1 MRDKFGPNSQQWI
14 YDWIIKTTGRT
25 DHWELSSVPQL
36 PPEVKS
42 WDMIPKVLGKQAARL
57 EKVAEAAAA
66 AGHTRTAWESYLRA
80 TSTYFDAQHF
90 ITEDDNP
97 KKIALYTRLLACYDK
112 VIEFNEY
119 PIEKV
124 ELPFGDTTIPA
135 LLHLVPGVKK
145 APCLLYIRGMDQCKE
160 VFPITMGTV
169 MDNHFHKRGIHL
181 FIIDGPGQ
189 GECNLRKIR
198 TRPNNHVEAGKAAVD
213 YLLTRPE
220 VDHDAIGVYGASMG
234 SYWASHIA
242 AADPRISACMVGMLC
257 IMMRRHAI
265 FEEAAPKFR
274 QIFKYMAGIRDD
286 DEFDEMMSRLTLLE
300 VGGKIKCPFL
310 IFGGEF
316 DPLSPIA
323 EAEEFFEEVAG
334 KKEMWVF
341 EDDFHTPYARG
352 LAGMPMA
359 AAVSDWFLDT
369 LQGKR
374 PAENRVKL
382 MVPPGGMGPYTALEA

>member
-257 IMMRRHAI
+257 VMMRRHAI

-286 DEFDEMMSRLTLLE
+286 DDSEPADGVKRERERVEVAQLRAAKKVQQRPCFEKVIAQVHAAKLVEPALARQLAQDLMELFDVVGVCPLE
-300 VGGKIKCPFL
+300 VPGQTGQ
-310 IFGGEF
+310 
-316 DPLSPIA
+316 PL
-323 EAEEFFEEVAG
+323 G
-334 KKEMWVF
+334 
-341 EDDFHTPYARG
+341 
-352 LAGMPMA
+352 
-359 AAVSDWFLDT
+359 
-369 LQGKR
+369 QG
-374 PAENRVKL
+374 
-382 MVPPGGMGPYTALEA
+382 